1 MQGFDALSSS
11 LDVRGVRESH
21 LHTMLQ
27 KIEMSFKESVRRN
40 ICSAKMGRHSGDSVK
55 TEAIEMTPGPDYS
68 IGTDSPRSSVCAAD
82 SDMSETSTSFAIE
95 LGRNES
101 EKNHALKRYQDFE
114 KWMWK
119 DCFNSSVI
127 CAMKYGKKRGLQLLG
142 TCDYCHDVYYFEDNH
157 CPSCH
162 KTYSENN
169 LNFSVHVSLCEEK
182 PKVDPQYIWHGS
194 LSSPLR
200 IRLLKVQLSL
210 IEVMSSIY
218 ILGYF
223 LNINFVM
230 QTFLIALL
238 LLLFFFF
245 WVVEGG
251 RVKIYAAYTVFVL
264 AW

>member
-1 MQGFDALSSS
+1 MLVLTIVTIFMQGFDALSSS

-127 CAMKYGKKRGLQLLG
+127 CAMKYGKKRGIQLLG

-182 PKVDPQYIWHGS
+182 PKVDPQYTWHGS

-210 IEVMSSIY
+210 IEVMPSIY
-218 ILGYF
+218 MLGYIF
-223 LNINFVM
+223 
-230 QTFLIALL
+230 
-238 LLLFFFF
+238 
-245 WVVEGG
+245 
-251 RVKIYAAYTVFVL
+251 
-264 AW
+264 